1 MWTCKDSCDIETS
14 KKECV
19 CPARVTVPCHLLRL
33 PVALAARTTAPRLFA
48 AFLLLLWVAPLRP
61 LPAHFFFYHGPW
73 PSHSSCCCTKLLF
86 SSCSGISPTKRA
98 LMDHAT
104 EVASHEGPAFS
115 DHEMSQ
121 REDFSAHHVFPTVF
135 SLYAESRSHRP
146 YHLL

>member
-1 MWTCKDSCDIETS
+1 MAMHSFFGFGAYCSI
-14 KKECV
+14 
-19 CPARVTVPCHLLRL
+19 
-33 PVALAARTTAPRLFA
+33 VALVVGGTAAAFASPLLFLPWTMA
-48 AFLLLLWVAPLRP
+48 FPLFLLLHQIVV
-61 LPAHFFFYHGPW
+61 F
-73 PSHSSCCCTKLLF
+73 LLQRHL
-86 SSCSGISPTKRA
+86 TQKRA